1 MAGSPAIDKTRCV
14 GKYAN
19 MASEKLFH
27 EKRILSDGAV
37 IEMVIWRLPS
47 PVLGS
52 LHGYKYR
59 LYFGRAGTRIVG
71 FDNERGK
78 GDHKHIDGVET
89 AYVFTTVDQLVAD
102 FLNEVKRRLDR

>member
-1 MAGSPAIDKTRCV
+1 MADSPGIDKIGCV
-14 GKYAN
+14 GNHAN
-19 MASEKLFH
+19 MKSEKLFH
-27 EKRILSDGAV
+27 EKRVLSDGAI
-37 IEMVIWRLPS
+37 IEMVIWHLPS

-59 LYFGRAGTRIVG
+59 LYFGRAGIRIVG

-78 GDHKHIDGVET
+78 GDHKHIDGLET

-102 FLNEVKRRLDR
+102 FLSEVKRRLDR

>member
-1 MAGSPAIDKTRCV
+1 MADSPVIDKTECV
-14 GKYAN
+14 GNHAN
-19 MASEKLFH
+19 MRAEKLFH
-27 EKRILSDGAV
+27 EKRVLADGAI

-52 LHGYKYR
+52 QHAYKYR

-78 GDHKHIDGVET
+78 GDHKHIDGMET
-89 AYVFTTVDQLVAD
+89 AYVFNTVDQLIAD
-102 FLNEVKRRLDR
+102 FLSEVKRRLD

>member
-1 MAGSPAIDKTRCV
+1 MR
-14 GKYAN
+14 
-19 MASEKLFH
+19 SEKLFH
-27 EKRILSDGAV
+27 EKRVLSDGAI

-52 LHGYKYR
+52 FHGFKYR
-59 LYFGRAGTRIVG
+59 LYFGRGGVRIVG

-89 AYVFTTVDQLVAD
+89 AYLFTTVDQLVAD
-102 FLNEVKRRLDR
+102 FLSEVRRRLD

>member
-1 MAGSPAIDKTRCV
+1 MADSPGIDKTGCV
-14 GKYAN
+14 GNHAN
-19 MASEKLFH
+19 MKSEKLFH
-27 EKRILSDGAV
+27 EKRVLSDGAI

-59 LYFGRAGTRIVG
+59 LYFGRGGTRIVG

-102 FLNEVKRRLDR
+102 FLSEVQRRLDR

>member
-1 MAGSPAIDKTRCV
+1 MKADKQ
-14 GKYAN
+14 
-19 MASEKLFH
+19 FH
-27 EKRILSDGAV
+27 EKRVLGDGAI

-52 LHGYKYR
+52 IHHYKYQ
-59 LYFGRAGTRIVG
+59 LYFGRAGIRIVG

-89 AYVFTTVDQLVAD
+89 PYVFTTVDQLVAD
-102 FLNEVKRRLDR
+102 FLNEVKRRLDP